1 MGSFVLISQMSTSHS
16 HKYSSPEVA
25 NKLNEMEIEETSTEL
40 SKNERISK
48 QKTKIFIIIAV
59 LVLIIVGI
67 IIGVLSTS
75 NGAKQELI
83 IEGKMTNYIRKAV
96 PGVDDA
102 YSFIP
107 FLKSEGE
114 QSRFEFGGFLNQI
127 KYSNSEDDVAND
139 FIKVLKEGAIFDEYT
154 FETPLSN
161 ADHFEFQLKRS
172 KGLGGKSPS
181 KPEICKTE
189 QFTIQDTEN
198 ENRGSNNKILV
209 FPCPPSA
216 SDSSKY
222 STLASFVRKAPQ
234 EEVKQFFKKAFFDL
248 LLARFDDDDIAD
260 LVKNWCFS
268 TSNGTTG
275 WVQGTIDSNSNS
287 CYTT

>member
-1 MGSFVLISQMSTSHS
+1 MTTSHN
-16 HKYSSPEVA
+16 HKYSTPEEA
-25 NKLNEMEIEETSTEL
+25 NKLNEMEIEEKSHKL
-40 SKNERISK
+40 SINERISK
-48 QKTKIFIIIAV
+48 HKIFITIGVAV
-59 LVLIIVGI
+59 VILITIGI
-67 IIGVLSTS
+67 IIGVVST
-75 NGAKQELI
+75 GEEQET
-83 IEGKMTNYIRKAV
+83 EFKGKLTTYKRKPV
-96 PGVDDA
+96 SGKDDV
-102 YSFIP
+102 YNFIP
-107 FLKSEGE
+107 LWTEGE
-114 QSRFEFGGFLNQI
+114 QRIKFQSFLDQI
-127 KYSNSEDDVAND
+127 QTDDVAND

-161 ADHFEFQLKRS
+161 ADHFFEFQLKRS